1 MKTKPRL
8 STLLGLVLLASG
20 ASAPAAGGQ
29 DLNDLMR
36 AQQGVSARASTSKLA
51 ENGDSIRLEKGESR
65 TVAVLQ
71 GPGKIAHI
79 WLIANSMD
87 IRYPRAVVL
96 RIYWDGAA
104 FPSVETPVG
113 DFFGAGN
120 GMRADIDSLPVK
132 SSSYGRGYN
141 CYWPMPF
148 RREAKVVIANE
159 SDKDTAGI
167 FYYIDWVKLDAVPE
181 EMMYFHARYHQEY
194 PPEMGKPYTAFVG
207 TGRGHYVGTVLSSQN
222 AIGHWFG
229 EGDDFFYLD
238 GETTPSIL
246 GTGTEDY
253 FNDAWNM
260 RVHSTLFTGCT
271 IFEPRVIDARI
282 TAYRWHIADP
292 VIFKKSLKFEIE
304 RRGFAMNSKGVVLDS
319 FKPRPD
325 FWSSVSYWYQDTI
338 ARPWCPFPPYRDRV
352 NPEVV
357 LHLPQVVKTI
367 RHSPGVELQVLPYNR
382 ATWTKPWFRV
392 KNETVGSWVEI
403 PFEVAEKG
411 RYSMSLFQTLREDQG
426 VWKVFVDG
434 KELAEAGESQIAGGY
449 SIDEVTQLPPEK
461 VNKVLD
467 FYNVY
472 KKNEHED
479 YIWGQGRER
488 KVGLFEFA
496 PGTHTLRL
504 VCVGANPQAVD
515 PETGKPGYNLA
526 ADILSLRKLPFE
538 NMDDWLQKML
548 ELEKK
553 KK

>member
-1 MKTKPRL
+1 MNATKL
-8 STLLGLVLLASG
+8 GTSLLCLAVLAS
-20 ASAPAAGGQ
+20 AALPLPAAGQ

-36 AQQGVSARASTSKLA
+36 AQPGTSARASTSKPA
-51 ENGDSIRLEKGESR
+51 ENGDAIRLEKGETR
-65 TVAVLQ
+65 TVAILK

-104 FPSVETPVG
+104 VPSVETPVG
-113 DFFGAGN
+113 DFFAAGN

-132 SSSYGRGYN
+132 ASSYGRGYN

-148 RREAKVVIANE
+148 RKEAKIVIANE
-159 SDKDTAGI
+159 SDTESAGI
-167 FYYIDWVKLDAVPE
+167 FYYIDWVKLDAVPDD
-181 EMMYFHARYHQEY
+181 MMYFHARYHQEY
-194 PPEMGKPYTAFVG
+194 PPVMGEPYTAFVG

-229 EGDDFFYLD
+229 EGDDFFYID
-238 GETTPSIL
+238 GETTPSIM

-260 RVHSTLFTGCT
+260 RVHTTLFTGCT
-271 IFEPRVIDARI
+271 IFEPRGIDARI

-292 VIFKKSLKFEIE
+292 VVFKKSLKFEIE

-325 FWSSVSYWYQDTI
+325 YWSSVAYWYLDRI
-338 ARPWCPFPPYRDRV
+338 AEPWCPFPPYKERV
-352 NPEVV
+352 NPEIV
-357 LHLPQVVKTI
+357 LHLPRVVKTM
-367 RHSPGVELQVLPYNR
+367 SASAGVELQVLPYNR
-382 ATWTKPWFRV
+382 ATWTKPWFRAQ
-392 KNETVGSWVEI
+392 NETIGSWIEI
-403 PFEVAEKG
+403 PFEVKEKG

-426 VWKVFVDG
+426 IWKVYIDG
-434 KELAEAGESQIAGGY
+434 KELTDAGESQIAGGY
-449 SIDEVTQLPPEK
+449 TIDEVTQLPPGK

-467 FYNVY
+467 FFNIYR
-472 KKNEHED
+472 KNEHED

-488 KVGLFEFA
+488 KIGIFEFA
-496 PGTHTLRL
+496 PGTHTLKL
-504 VCVGANPQAVD
+504 VCIGANPLSVD

-538 NMDDWLQKML
+538 NMDQWLDKMI